1 MMPFSL
7 PQLALGVGLAA
18 LVGLAAWRAR
28 ALAPSGAL
36 AAAGVGGLLFGFGG
50 WGGAALLMAFFISSS
65 ALSRL
70 FSARKADLAEKFEK
84 GSQRDWAQVLANGGV
99 AAFLAALLPLFP
111 DAAWPWLGLAGALA
125 AANGDT
131 WATELGTLSRATPRL
146 ITTGRAVPRGTSGGI
161 TLPGTV
167 ASLAGA
173 GLVGLLAGLFSPS
186 LSFAVTLLAIS
197 LGGLGGS
204 LADSLLG
211 ATVQGIYRHPTNDR
225 ETEKRPGPDAQPIRG
240 WAAINND
247 VVNFLATLAGALLA
261 ILLGGG
267 LA

>member
-1 MMPFSL
+1 M
-7 PQLALGVGLAA
+7 
-18 LVGLAAWRAR
+18 
-28 ALAPSGAL
+28 
-36 AAAGVGGLLFGFGG
+36 
-50 WGGAALLMAFFISSS
+50 
-65 ALSRL
+65 
-70 FSARKADLAEKFEK
+70 
-84 GSQRDWAQVLANGGV
+84 LANGGV

-111 DAAWPWLGLAGALA
+111 NAAWPWLGLAGALA

-161 TLPGTV
+161 TLPGTL
-167 ASLAGA
+167 AALAGA
-173 GLVGLLAGLFSPS
+173 GLIGLLAGLFLPGAG
-186 LSFAVTLLAIS
+186 FFPILLAVS
-197 LGGLGGS
+197 FGGLGGS
-204 LADSLLG
+204 FVDSLLG
-211 ATVQGIYRHPTNDR
+211 ATVQGIYRHPKDGR
-225 ETEKRPGPDAQPIRG
+225 ETEKRPGPAAQPVRG